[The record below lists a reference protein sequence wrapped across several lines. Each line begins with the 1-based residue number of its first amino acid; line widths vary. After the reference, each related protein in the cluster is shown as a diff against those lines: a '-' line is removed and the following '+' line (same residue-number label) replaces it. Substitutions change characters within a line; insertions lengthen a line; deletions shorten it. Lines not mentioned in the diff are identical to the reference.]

1 VQCKIV
7 ILDGIFANPGDL
19 SWDNLKTYGELYV
32 YENTSKEQIIER
44 CKDAQIVITNKVGFG
59 EPEIAKLPKLKLIA
73 LAATGMDHIDLQAA
87 KSRGIEVKNA
97 VGYSTN
103 SVAQHVLAL
112 LLALENKVG
121 KHNQSVQSSL
131 WDQSKGFHYTIS
143 RVTELA
149 GKKIGIYGFGKIGQR
164 VAELAKAF
172 QMQIMIVSSHAD
184 PEEYEEYQF
193 VSLKE
198 LFIECDV
205 ISLHAPLKKDN
216 HGIINEDLFNQMKPW
231 ALLINTARGGLI
243 NEQDLAIAIKNG
255 RLRGAGLDV
264 LSEEPP
270 SSDHPLIGLE
280 NCLVT
285 PHMAWA
291 SFEAR
296 KELISQ
302 IEEHIRKFV
311 G

>member
-1 VQCKIV
+1 MQCKIV

-19 SWDNLKTYGELYV
+19 TWDNLKAYGEVLV
-32 YENTSKEQIIER
+32 YENTTKEQVIER
-44 CKDAQIVITNKVGFG
+44 CKEAQIVITNKVGFG
-59 EPEIAKLPKLKLIA
+59 EQEFAQLPDLKLIA
-73 LAATGMDHIDLQAA
+73 VAATGMDHIHLQEA

-103 SVAQHVLAL
+103 SVAQHVFAL

-121 KHNQSVQSSL
+121 KHNQSVQNTL
-131 WDQSKGFHYTIS
+131 WDQSKGFHYTIAT
-143 RVTELA
+143 VTELA

-172 QMQIMIVSSHAD
+172 HMQVMIVSSHAD
-184 PEEYEEYQF
+184 PDEYKDYQF
-193 VSLKE
+193 VGLKE
-198 LFIECDV
+198 LFMESDV
-205 ISLHAPLKKDN
+205 ISLHAPLKQDN
-216 HGIINEDLFNQMKPW
+216 HGIINEDLFNQMKPN

-243 NEQDLAIAIKNG
+243 NEQDLATAIKDG
-255 RLRGAGLDV
+255 KIRGAGLDV
-264 LSEEPP
+264 LSQEPP
-270 SSDHPLIGLE
+270 STDHPLIGLE

-302 IEEHIRKFV
+302 IEEHIRKFI